1 MGPLILET
9 RGVNTLIPKDPK
21 MCSIEILGHH
31 YNNKHYTG
39 KKSRPIIKKYNS
51 LVVSTQPYSW
61 DDIGLRSANST
72 LILISSPEKSLPI
85 LDIQY

>member
-39 KKSRPIIKKYNS
+39 KKVGR
-51 LVVSTQPYSW
+51 
-61 DDIGLRSANST
+61 
-72 LILISSPEKSLPI
+72 
-85 LDIQY
+85 